1 MPQSESAAMRHRQ
14 QQGLTLVEL
23 MVALTI
29 GSLVL
34 LFLVEIFA
42 QASQNSRV
50 QRNIA
55 WMQEDGRNA
64 IEVITREIRLAGL
77 VPASIAANRGLKNK
91 VTVLTPW
98 SMPSGC
104 SVAAPTEP
112 QSIAG
117 KNDINLGA
125 GLKTD
130 AIVIAYMSDGHIN
143 DCNGGSTTN
152 NQIVV
157 SCIDIKDSISDSD
170 DIPNLRIGCPS
181 SSGMQPILNNIVG
194 FEVLYGVASETPT
207 LDIDPATTEMTIKY
221 VADPSTIPSDDQKN
235 IISVRINLLVR
246 SRDGGIAPSGQT
258 YWFDSDG
265 NGNPTSIYVNDGYL
279 RQSFS
284 SVVLLRNRIP

>member
-1 MPQSESAAMRHRQ
+1 MLARQGAAMRCRR

-64 IEVITREIRLAGL
+64 IEVITREIRLAGF
-77 VPASIAANRGLKNK
+77 VPVDPSYYPKKKNDA
-91 VTVLTPW
+91 LTPW
-98 SMPSGC
+98 TMPTGC
-104 SVAAPTEP
+104 SVDAPTTAQP
-112 QSIAG
+112 IAG
-117 KNDINLGA
+117 KDSVDIGA

-130 AIVIAYMSDGHIN
+130 VIAIAYMADGNIA
-143 DCNGGSTTN
+143 DCYDNMSTDK
-152 NQIVV
+152 QIVV
-157 SCIDIKDSISDSD
+157 SCIDIKDSPSDED

-181 SSGMQPILNNIVG
+181 SNGMQPILNNIVG
-194 FEVLYGVASETPT
+194 FEVLYGVANKDFTQDTINPET
-207 LDIDPATTEMTIKY
+207 DTIQY
-221 VADPSTIPSDDQKN
+221 VSSPSSGEWKN
-235 IISVRINLLVR
+235 VISVRIDLLVQ
-246 SRDGGIAPSGQT
+246 SRDGGLAPNGQT
-258 YWFDSDG
+258 YWFDSNGDG
-265 NGNPTSIYVNDGYL
+265 SPESIYKNDGFL

-284 SVVLLRNRIP
+284 TVVLLRNRVP